1 MDVREG
7 QILAGKYRVER
18 VLGVGGMGIVVSAQ
32 HLRLD
37 ERVAIKLMHQEAL
50 ANPELVAR
58 FAREAR
64 AAVRIKS
71 EHVARVSDVGTLES
85 GAPYM
90 VMEYLDGV
98 DLSAWLAQRGALPVE
113 QAVDFILQACE
124 AIAEAHALGIV
135 HRDLKPANLFVIE
148 RADGA
153 LAVKVLD
160 FGISKTTGPAGS
172 DSMTKTSAAMGSPL
186 YMSPEQM
193 HSAKDVDP
201 RGDIWALGIVLYELV
216 SGCAP
221 FQGETMAAL
230 VLKVVSAAPT
240 PLSEVC
246 ALAPPGLEAVVL
258 KCLQK
263 DRSARYQSVAEL
275 AVALHEFGPRHSKA
289 SVERI
294 GRVMQRAGLAPAA
307 TELPASA
314 ESADTLPSVSAPR
327 TMATWGQTNPPVN
340 RRRRVAL
347 IAAALLAVPLSVLG
361 ALGLLRSSA
370 HGAALA

>member
-1 MDVREG
+1 
-7 QILAGKYRVER
+7 
-18 VLGVGGMGIVVSAQ
+18 
-32 HLRLD
+32 
-37 ERVAIKLMHQEAL
+37 
-50 ANPELVAR
+50 
-58 FAREAR
+58 
-64 AAVRIKS
+64 
-71 EHVARVSDVGTLES
+71 
-85 GAPYM
+85 
-90 VMEYLDGV
+90 
-98 DLSAWLAQRGALPVE
+98 
-113 QAVDFILQACE
+113 
-124 AIAEAHALGIV
+124 
-135 HRDLKPANLFVIE
+135 
-148 RADGA
+148 
-153 LAVKVLD
+153 
-160 FGISKTTGPAGS
+160 
-172 DSMTKTSAAMGSPL
+172 MTKTSAAMGSPL

-193 HSAKDVDP
+193 HSAKDVDQ

-294 GRVMQRAGLAPAA
+294 GRVMQRAGLAAGA
-307 TELPASA
+307 TQLPDSA
-314 ESADTLPSVSAPR
+314 ERADTLPSVSAPR

-347 IAAALLAVPLSVLG
+347 IAAALLGVPRSGRG
-361 ALGLLRSSA
+361 ALGRLRSSA
-370 HGAALA
+370 HGATLASSRLAGASGSPAPQAEKSVPVAAPAASAPVVEPNSEVASAPPAVSAASPATHSALSAATNARPRSAPLHTSLHAVAPASPLAVAKPAAPPAAKNPLKMPIQ